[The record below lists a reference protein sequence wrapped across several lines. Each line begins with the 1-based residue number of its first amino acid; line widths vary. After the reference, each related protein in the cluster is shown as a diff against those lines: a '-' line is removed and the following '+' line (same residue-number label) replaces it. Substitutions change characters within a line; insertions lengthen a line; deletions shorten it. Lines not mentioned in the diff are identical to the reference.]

1 MESQENNSQQ
11 NAKQLNDTY
20 QAAVNEGKNSMRR
33 KQKERYIRK
42 KRKRIKR
49 IKAFL
54 RIVLLAMLLYGAYLF
69 IKIPQWYL
77 KSDAFSKSDQ
87 TSIEVINNYIVPKNI
102 IYNSIKD
109 IKVTNKPIFLF
120 GVSEI
125 KKELFK
131 IPVIKNI
138 YVRRYGFPARI
149 QIIIRERIPSVVLK
163 TDVNSMPFA
172 FITTDGVLISNKI
185 YMPLSEA
192 KSPLKIIVKNTAEA
206 KNWDLKRIDFIE
218 KIVKS
223 VEAYSSEKV
232 QYIDMKDPNDV
243 YVKIEST
250 NIRLGVLD
258 SLVFERIKRIY
269 TILPQI
275 SEIDGKV
282 KYVDLSWDRVNYLK
296 LEDQKTKE
304 KEEKAT
310 TKN

>member
-42 KRKRIKR
+42 KRKRIKH

-54 RIVLLAMLLYGAYLF
+54 RIVLLAILLYCAYLF
-69 IKIPQWYL
+69 IKMPQWYL

-87 TSIEVINNYIVPKNI
+87 TSIEVINNYIVPQNI